1 MIRKWRDYFT
11 GECDTCGEEL
21 TKEGILYVINKSQ
34 GLCVDCYENAEIYLV
49 DEVHRSDKI

>member
-1 MIRKWRDYFT
+1 MIKKWRDYFG
-11 GECDTCGEEL
+11 GECDACGEEL
-21 TKEGILYVINKSQ
+21 AKEGILYVINKSQ

>member
-1 MIRKWRDYFT
+1 MIRKWREWFT
-11 GECDTCGEEL
+11 DTCDTCGEEL

-49 DEVHRSDKI
+49 DEVHRSEKI